1 MSQALRP
8 GGEDVAVEPGTR
20 LRYFGDYELIK
31 ELGRGGMGVVYK
43 ARQISLNR
51 PVAVKLLKADI
62 LASDDELRRFQNEA
76 EAVALLDHPHIVPIF
91 EVGEHEGRQYF
102 SMKLVGGPSLE
113 KKLSDYAADPKAA
126 ARLVK
131 TAAEA
136 VHHAHQRGILHRD
149 LKPSNILLDERGEPY
164 VTDFGLAKR
173 VEGDSEMTVSGAI
186 LGTPPYMAPE
196 QASGRRGAVTTAT
209 DVYGL
214 GAILYA
220 LLTGPGP
227 FRGES
232 LADILEQ
239 VREQPPERPV
249 EAQPRTPRDLEI
261 ICLKCL
267 EKDPRRRYASAQA
280 LAEDLGRYV
289 AGEPITARP
298 AGASSGS
305 GCGASG
311 IRGWP
316 PRSARQRGLHRGGRT
331 SRCSTRT
338 EGKLAASEAEN
349 ARNRGEGH
357 EPDDHC
363 PGQGSRPDTRS
374 RNRTA
379 EWRPFYFEKAEADF
393 EKGQNGRAW
402 YAWPRAGVRPSLPRT
417 LAGST
422 PPGAPSPRG
431 GVTPPYPGCVR
442 TGGIGCK
449 SRVQPGRTHGADC
462 RAPNCTDVGCYYRSA
477 LNTAAGARRFCK
489 RHRVQSG
496 REDSA
501 DR

>member
-1 MSQALRP
+1 MPSNAPQGLCPACLLKQGMESEGTGPGSSDSRHALPTPMQRRTIEPGAEP
-8 GGEDVAVEPGTR
+8 GGEDGAVEPGTR

-51 PVAVKLLKADI
+51 PVAVKLLKSDI

-113 KKLSDYAADPKAA
+113 KKLADFAADPKAA

-220 LLTGPGP
+220 LLTGRAP

-232 LADILEQ
+232 VAEILEQ
-239 VREQPPERPV
+239 VRERPPEPPSKIN
-249 EAQPRTPRDLEI
+249 PRTPRDLEI

-267 EKDPRRRYASAQA
+267 EKEPWRRYASAQA
-280 LAEDLGRYV
+280 LADDLGRYV

-298 AGASSGS
+298 AGAFERLWLWSK
-305 GCGASG
+305 
-311 IRGWP
+311 RN
-316 PRSARQRGLHRGGRT
+316 PR
-331 SRCSTRT
+331 
-338 EGKLAASEAEN
+338 LAAA
-349 ARNRGEGH
+349 
-357 EPDDHC
+357 
-363 PGQGSRPDTRS
+363 
-374 RNRTA
+374 
-379 EWRPFYFEKAEADF
+379 
-393 EKGQNGRAW
+393 
-402 YAWPRAGVRPSLPRT
+402 L
-417 LAGST
+417 GST
-422 PPGAPSPRG
+422 AAAL
-431 GVTPPYPGCVR
+431 VAVA
-442 TGGIGCK
+442 
-449 SRVQPGRTHGADC
+449 VL
-462 RAPNCTDVGCYYRSA
+462 RAA
-477 LNTAAGARRFCK
+477 LC
-489 RHRVQSG
+489 
-496 REDSA
+496 
-501 DR
+501 